1 MNNKL
6 EFYIDLDN
14 TLIHAAW
21 GGNPNKRRT
30 KIDLGPKEVYWSMLR
45 SHALDFLAFCREIA
59 PTYILTHAARD
70 YALEHNKV
78 FNLGFAN
85 DQVIARDDFCYY
97 KSGMLVDRLL
107 PTKINVSPG
116 AILVDD
122 KNPKDE
128 LAVVKMQYLGIGT
141 DRYVQGRDYRGGKDP
156 ENFDKETD
164 KIKKI
169 IGFPFHKNS
178 YTISA

>member
-21 GGNPNKRRT
+21 GGNPNKRRA

-45 SHALDFLAFCREIA
+45 PQSLDFLAFCREIA
-59 PTYILTHAARD
+59 PTKMLTHAHRD

-78 FNLGFAN
+78 FGLGFNSN
-85 DQVIARDDFCYY
+85 DVIARDDFAHTS
-97 KSGMLVDRLL
+97 SGMFVDITRPL
-107 PTKINVSPG
+107 KINVSPG

-122 KNPKDE
+122 KFPKEE
-128 LAVVKMQYLGIGT
+128 LAQVKMQYLGIGN
-141 DRYVQGRDYRGGKDP
+141 DRYVQSRDYRGGKDP
-156 ENFDKETD
+156 ENFDKEIEQ
-164 KIKKI
+164 IKKI

-178 YTISA
+178 YSISV

>member
-30 KIDLGPKEVYWSMLR
+30 KIDLGSKEVYWSMLR
-45 SHALDFLAFCREIA
+45 PHALDFLAFCREIA
-59 PTYILTHAARD
+59 PTYMLTHAHRD

-78 FNLGFAN
+78 FALGFTD
-85 DQVIARDDFCYY
+85 DQLIARDDFSYT
-97 KSGMLVDRLL
+97 KSGMLIDTTR
-107 PTKINVSPG
+107 PIKINVSPG

-122 KNPKDE
+122 NPPKDE
-128 LAVVKMQYLGIGT
+128 MAVVKIQYLGINT

-156 ENFDKETD
+156 ENFDKEID

-178 YTISA
+178 YTISV

>member
-45 SHALDFLAFCREIA
+45 PHALDFLAFCREIA
-59 PTYILTHAARD
+59 PTYMLTHAHRD
-70 YALEHNKV
+70 YALEHNRV
-78 FNLGFAN
+78 FGLGFAD
-85 DQVIARDDFCYY
+85 DQVIARDDFSYT
-97 KSGMLVDRLL
+97 KSGMLVDTTR

-122 KNPKDE
+122 KPPKHE
-128 LAVVKMQYLGIGT
+128 MAVVKIQYLGINT

-156 ENFDKETD
+156 ENFDKEID

-178 YTISA
+178 YTISV

>member
-1 MNNKL
+1 MSNKL

-30 KIDLGPKEVYWSMLR
+30 KIDLGGKEVYWSMLR
-45 SHALDFLAFCREIA
+45 SNALNFLAFCREIA
-59 PTYILTHAARD
+59 PTYILTHADRD

-78 FNLGFAN
+78 FGLGF
-85 DQVIARDDFCYY
+85 DDGDIIARDDFSHTS
-97 KSGMLVDRLL
+97 SGMFVDITRPL
-107 PTKINVSPG
+107 KINVAPG

-122 KNPKDE
+122 NNPKDKI
-128 LAVVKMQYLGIGT
+128 AQVKMQYLGIGN
-141 DRYVQGRDYRGGKDP
+141 DRYVQGRDYRGGKHP
-156 ENFDKETD
+156 ENFDKEIEQ
-164 KIKKI
+164 IKKI

-178 YTISA
+178 YTISV